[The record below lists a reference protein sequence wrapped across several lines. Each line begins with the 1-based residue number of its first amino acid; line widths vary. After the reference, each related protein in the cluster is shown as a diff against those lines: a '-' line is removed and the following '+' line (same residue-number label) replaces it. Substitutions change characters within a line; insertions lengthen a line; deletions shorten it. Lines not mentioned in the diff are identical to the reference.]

1 VGARGRS
8 LDLGS
13 PHVDD
18 SVAAGR
24 PEVPRLDDVAEPRA
38 GPGQVRVRVTA
49 AGLNPMDW
57 AIISNEDLAA
67 RFAISPPT
75 GFGYDF
81 AGVVDEAG
89 EGAEGFT
96 AGDRVFGGAMSRAVA
111 DHVVVTLSGDQLLHT
126 PDAVDDVTASSLPA
140 AATASAAL
148 AAATVRDGDTV
159 LIGGA
164 AGGGE

>member
-1 VGARGRS
+1 MAGPWISGVRTLTTPS
-8 LDLGS
+8 PLG
-13 PHVDD
+13 
-18 SVAAGR
+18 G
-24 PEVPRLDDVAEPRA
+24 PEVFRLDDVAEPRA
-38 GPGQVRVRVTA
+38 GPGQVRVWVTA

-57 AIISNEDLAA
+57 AIISSEDLAA

-140 AATASAAL
+140 AA
-148 AAATVRDGDTV
+148 ATVRDGDTV